1 MDFTFYM
8 PVRVLSGPGC
18 VRAGGELL
26 RGLGRRCL
34 VMTGG
39 RGAKESGALD
49 DMLDTLKQAGVDATI
64 FPGVGQNPLVS
75 QCQQAA
81 YAAEICRA
89 EFVVGVGGVLI
100 AGQPIAKPYL
110 TGQPRLA
117 QKLHGPVDGGL
128 AKGRIFLADSVID
141 FFGRQVPAFIKEHFH
156 DLLTLRRVTQPLVF
170 QEGTKDLSGVAY
182 WSVFTEHAPPRVGL
196 QEWTIA

>member
-1 MDFTFYM
+1 M
-8 PVRVLSGPGC
+8 
-18 VRAGGELL
+18 
-26 RGLGRRCL
+26 
-34 VMTGG
+34 
-39 RGAKESGALD
+39 
-49 DMLDTLKQAGVDATI
+49 I
-64 FPGVGQNPLVS
+64 
-75 QCQQAA
+75 
-81 YAAEICRA
+81 
-89 EFVVGVGGVLI
+89 VVGVGGVLI

-170 QEGTKDLSGVAY
+170 QEGTKNLSGVAY

>member
-1 MDFTFYM
+1 MRQNV
-8 PVRVLSGPGC
+8 PAQAGQRVLQFFY
-18 VRAGGELL
+18 L
-26 RGLGRRCL
+26 R
-34 VMTGG
+34 V
-39 RGAKESGALD
+39 D
-49 DMLDTLKQAGVDATI
+49 DFDVAPAVFTNKMI
-64 FPGVGQNPLVS
+64 
-75 QCQQAA
+75 
-81 YAAEICRA
+81 
-89 EFVVGVGGVLI
+89 VVGVGGVLI

-110 TGQPRLA
+110 TGQPRPA